1 MFAFQTDIDL
11 ETGIDLQSTPEM
23 AVEAI
28 ETDDLVNGGYENDD
42 IPSTDETKDAN
53 NDGEEN
59 QSALFIYQRTFNPN
73 EKVDGMYSLE
83 SEDQDTL
90 KDDSEA
96 TTVANEDVPDV
107 KSIEG
112 EEAPLADL
120 ESEDPADVELEE
132 TADVEVEDPA
142 EVELVDQEA
151 EVELE
156 DQEAEVDANDEN
168 NNEDGFDPELIDE
181 ANDEIKA
188 LTNDNEEEANDEVI
202 YNKRKLLDGQLFG
215 VFFFDLQLFILFP
228 NFMN

>member
-28 ETDDLVNGGYENDD
+28 ENDDLVNGGYENDD
-42 IPSTDETKDAN
+42 IPSIDETKDAN

-73 EKVDGMYSLE
+73 EKLDGMYSLE

-96 TTVANEDVPDV
+96 TTVANEDAPDV
-107 KSIEG
+107 KSIDG
-112 EEAPLADL
+112 EEAPQAEL
-120 ESEDPADVELEE
+120 ESEDPADVELE
-132 TADVEVEDPA
+132 DP
-142 EVELVDQEA
+142 A

-156 DQEAEVDANDEN
+156 DQEAEVDANDDNNDEN

-181 ANDEIKA
+181 ELANDEIKA

-202 YNKRKLLDGQLFG
+202 CYKKKIGWSAFWC
-215 VFFFDLQLFILFP
+215 VFF
-228 NFMN
+228 